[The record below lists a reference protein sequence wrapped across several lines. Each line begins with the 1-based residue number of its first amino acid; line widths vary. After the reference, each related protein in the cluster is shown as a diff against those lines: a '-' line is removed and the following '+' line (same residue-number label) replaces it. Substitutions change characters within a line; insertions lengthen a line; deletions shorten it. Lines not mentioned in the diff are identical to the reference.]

1 MNTSSTIPPQPWT
14 NPVRARIFGHPP
26 SSRAGGIVGRHR
38 VATGAVVATAARK
51 ADIETTRTILPFR
64 FPVTNSSPS
73 SASTGSRA
81 SRRMIDARVA
91 LALLETLQREDL
103 PEEVLVDENLS
114 ITLPRRL
121 GLSHVIHSQVRRY
134 REEVKHNRRVPEAE
148 VVDLI
153 RLVARRPDAARVF
166 HEVGRSLGSDVRPGW
181 RRVLPRRLALGSSR
195 RRAGKLLRNLFGR
208 GVVRLPRGEA
218 RLVAGSD
225 LLHAADPS
233 GSACVMIT
241 GVVEGVVGA
250 STRLPLRVRQVGC
263 SGKGDPACAWE
274 IEEHRPELVHEVGE
288 QAGAGASGSAG
299 AHDGGNGGGEV
310 ESHDSLPPADG
321 EALSA

>member
-1 MNTSSTIPPQPWT
+1 
-14 NPVRARIFGHPP
+14 
-26 SSRAGGIVGRHR
+26 
-38 VATGAVVATAARK
+38 
-51 ADIETTRTILPFR
+51 
-64 FPVTNSSPS
+64 
-73 SASTGSRA
+73 
-81 SRRMIDARVA
+81 VA

-166 HEVGRSLGSDVRPGW
+166 HEVGRSLGAEVRPGW

-195 RRAGKLLRNLFGR
+195 RRAGRLLRGLFGR

-218 RLVAGSD
+218 RIVSGSD

-241 GVVEGVVGA
+241 GIVEGVVGA
-250 STRLPLRVRQVGC
+250 STRIPLRVRQVGC
-263 SGKGDPACAWE
+263 SGRGDLACEWE
-274 IEEHRPELVHEVGE
+274 IEEHRPELVHASGA
-288 QAGAGASGSAG
+288 QAGSGAAETAGGASSGGDRGSL
-299 AHDGGNGGGEV
+299 GE
-310 ESHDSLPPADG
+310 SADTLPDDDG

>member
-1 MNTSSTIPPQPWT
+1 
-14 NPVRARIFGHPP
+14 
-26 SSRAGGIVGRHR
+26 
-38 VATGAVVATAARK
+38 
-51 ADIETTRTILPFR
+51 
-64 FPVTNSSPS
+64 
-73 SASTGSRA
+73 
-81 SRRMIDARVA
+81 MIDARVA

-121 GLSHVIHSQVRRY
+121 GLSHVIHAQVRRY
-134 REEVKHNRRVPEAE
+134 REEVRHSRRVPEAE

-166 HEVGRSLGSDVRPGW
+166 HEVGRSLGSGVRPGW
-181 RRVLPRRLALGSSR
+181 RRMLPRRLVLGSSR
-195 RRAGKLLRNLFGR
+195 RRAGRLLRGLFGR
-208 GVVRLPRGEA
+208 GIVGLPRGEA
-218 RLVAGSD
+218 RIVAGSD

-250 STRLPLRVRQVGC
+250 STRIPLRVRQVSC
-263 SGKGDPACAWE
+263 SGRGDLACAWE
-274 IEEHRPELVHEVGE
+274 IEEHRPELVHESGQ
-288 QAGAGASGSAG
+288 QAESGAEGLTTDHDGIGGARGASPDALSA
-299 AHDGGNGGGEV
+299 D
-310 ESHDSLPPADG
+310 DG

>member
-1 MNTSSTIPPQPWT
+1 MGF
-14 NPVRARIFGHPP
+14 PVR
-26 SSRAGGIVGRHR
+26 
-38 VATGAVVATAARK
+38 
-51 ADIETTRTILPFR
+51 ILPFR
-64 FPVTNSSPS
+64 LPVKNSSSS
-73 SASTGSRA
+73 SASSGSRA
-81 SRRMIDARVA
+81 SRSRIDARVA

-134 REEVKHNRRVPEAE
+134 REEVRHNRRVPEAE

-166 HEVGRSLGSDVRPGW
+166 REVGRALGSDIRPGW

-195 RRAGKLLRNLFGR
+195 RRAGKLLRSLFGR
-208 GVVRLPRGEA
+208 GVVRLPRGEP
-218 RLVAGSD
+218 RIVAGSD
-225 LLHAADPS
+225 LLHSADPS
-233 GSACVMIT
+233 GSACVMVT
-241 GVVEGVVGA
+241 GIVEGVVGA
-250 STRLPLRVRQVGC
+250 STRIPLRVRQVGC

-274 IEEHRPELVHEVGE
+274 IEEQRPELVQAAAAESEPEVGG
-288 QAGAGASGSAG
+288 Q
-299 AHDGGNGGGEV
+299 V
-310 ESHDSLPPADG
+310 ESPDPLPSDDG